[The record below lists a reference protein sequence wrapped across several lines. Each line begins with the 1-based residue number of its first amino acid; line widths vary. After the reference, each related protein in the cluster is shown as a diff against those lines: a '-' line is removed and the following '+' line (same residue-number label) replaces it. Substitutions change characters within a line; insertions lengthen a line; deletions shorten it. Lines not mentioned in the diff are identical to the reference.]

1 MDGSPAVKIQQLKRQ
16 RRSIAEKCRIV
27 ELVMQPGAS
36 VARVAREHGVN
47 ATMVHYWRKLYREG
61 QLGENKGNSVHL
73 LPVSV
78 SEPAVTAAVEPVTKL
93 APLPATAMPP
103 SSGSIYIEF
112 PKIHLR
118 IESGADAA
126 LLRLVLESL
135 PR

>member
-1 MDGSPAVKIQQLKRQ
+1 MDSSAEVKIEQSKRH
-16 RRSIAEKCRIV
+16 RRSIAEKRRIV
-27 ELVMQPGAS
+27 ELAMQPGAS
-36 VARVAREHGVN
+36 IARIAREHGVN
-47 ATMVHYWRKLYREG
+47 ANMVHYWRKLYREG
-61 QLGENKGNSVHL
+61 RLGENKGNSVHL

-78 SEPAVTAAVEPVTKL
+78 SEPAVTAVVEPVTKL